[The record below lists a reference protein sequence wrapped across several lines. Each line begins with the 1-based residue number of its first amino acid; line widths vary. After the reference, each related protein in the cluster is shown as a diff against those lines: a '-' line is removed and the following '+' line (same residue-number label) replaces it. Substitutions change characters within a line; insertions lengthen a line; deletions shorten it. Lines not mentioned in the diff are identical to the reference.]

1 MDKADRSETSPVTT
15 RIRQRW
21 RTSWSKGNVGHD
33 RLDEIF
39 LVALVLKL
47 LGNHVQGLPHFGEEH
62 NRLQKELNGL
72 GHRFLFWMAQ
82 LVWGTMRVMHSQ
94 ILIEVDGIKN

>member
-1 MDKADRSETSPVTT
+1 MIVWTKYSLWPSC
-15 RIRQRW
+15 
-21 RTSWSKGNVGHD
+21 SNC
-33 RLDEIF
+33 
-39 LVALVLKL
+39 LVIMS
-47 LGNHVQGLPHFGEEH
+47 LPHFGEEH

>member
-1 MDKADRSETSPVTT
+1 MDKADRSETSLVTT

-33 RLDEIF
+33 RVDEIF

-47 LGNHVQGLPHFGEEH
+47 LGNHVIATFWGGAQPPAKRIEWSWASIPV
-62 NRLQKELNGL
+62 LNGAA
-72 GHRFLFWMAQ
+72 R
-82 LVWGTMRVMHSQ
+82 WGSD
-94 ILIEVDGIKN
+94 EGDA